1 MVPNRSTCFL
11 SQEDFD
17 ALRAKYPKFNESWN
31 KDDLETLKQMAAD
44 GVPPETMSEQLGRTP
59 KAIRLKLKS
68 LGLWAS
74 KPAPKPW
81 TAEDDAVLIEMYAAG
96 ESFEDM
102 AAHFDRSLKA
112 IVSRLVRLRVQ
123 LFPVQ

>member
-74 KPAPKPW
+74 KP
-81 TAEDDAVLIEMYAAG
+81 
-96 ESFEDM
+96 
-102 AAHFDRSLKA
+102 
-112 IVSRLVRLRVQ
+112 VQ
-123 LFPVQ
+123 

>member
-68 LGLWAS
+68 LGLRAS

-102 AAHFDRSLKA
+102 AEHFDRSLKA

>member
-17 ALRAKYPKFNESWN
+17 ALRAKYPRFNESWN

-59 KAIRLKLKS
+59 KAIRLRLKA
-68 LGLWAS
+68 LGLWES

-81 TAEDDAVLIEMYAAG
+81 TAEDDAALIEMYAAG
-96 ESFEDM
+96 EPFEDM
-102 AAHFDRSLKA
+102 MAHFDRSLNA